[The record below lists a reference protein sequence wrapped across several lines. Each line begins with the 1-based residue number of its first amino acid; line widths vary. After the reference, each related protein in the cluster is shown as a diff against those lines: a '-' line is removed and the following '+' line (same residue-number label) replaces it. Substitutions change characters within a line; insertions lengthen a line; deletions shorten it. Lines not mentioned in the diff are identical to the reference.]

1 MGLCIANTLSDIW
14 LWWDYLGEFI
24 CDRKCGSCL
33 RKFWNEDFLF
43 IDIQESGRKVQ
54 NKNNHFSF
62 QLQLYLA
69 ESHSFLILQV
79 FIPEGRLPFKCSKSS
94 HICVRFFKREHLCFF
109 SLTPSVQVTPVSSK
123 SFFLDFVGY
132 PQLSEMWHS
141 GLPPCLAFTM
151 GWDRCES
158 LRPSPLVR
166 CSLPLSER
174 HESHAG
180 ALEIPHLCPCCWQ
193 ESQSAHESRNE
204 IIKSRLAYQPS
215 WPITD
220 LYLNWKGSILGRQG
234 SSWPPEPWCSAR
246 ATAVQRLIPGQWTP
260 CHAWEG
266 SSSAQHHTS
275 CQKGKGRELE

>member
-1 MGLCIANTLSDIW
+1 MLGFSKENIFAFFLWLLLS
-14 LWWDYLGEFI
+14 
-24 CDRKCGSCL
+24 
-33 RKFWNEDFLF
+33 
-43 IDIQESGRKVQ
+43 
-54 NKNNHFSF
+54 
-62 QLQLYLA
+62 
-69 ESHSFLILQV
+69 
-79 FIPEGRLPFKCSKSS
+79 RLPLSPVNPFSWISWDILSCQKCDILVC
-94 HICVRFFKREHLCFF
+94 HHVW
-109 SLTPSVQVTPVSSK
+109 P
-123 SFFLDFVGY
+123 
-132 PQLSEMWHS
+132 S
-141 GLPPCLAFTM
+141 GL